1 MDFFNHNIYW
11 LLPVILVDGT
21 IKSIALWKSARNNQ
35 LYWFIAL
42 AIINS
47 IGILPLIYI
56 VFFQPKRK
64 S

>member
-1 MDFFNHNIYW
+1 MNFFYNNIYW
-11 LLPVILVDGT
+11 ILPVMLVDGT
-21 IKSIALWKSARNNQ
+21 IKLIALWKSARNNQ

-64 S
+64 L